1 MGGLSMETGKAT
13 RPKADK
19 KICLECLEYHPLE
32 SFSKARPSMCKYC
45 YAKSMREKRAKNKQ
59 KANEPKPFDWDAYRA
74 EALLRVH
81 CARLSGYWAN
91 PNDQIG
97 PPEITRS
104 IGIADEIIAELKK
117 QP

>member
-1 MGGLSMETGKAT
+1 MGGLSMETGKST

-91 PNDQIG
+91 PTKVDQPKILISM
-97 PPEITRS
+97 E
-104 IGIADEIIAELKK
+104 IADELIAELKK
-117 QP
+117 QKP